1 MTELLDLSIREQLH
15 ELNAGHTTSQA
26 ILNATL
32 ERIQDR
38 DQRLRAYVYI
48 DESGARAQAQRIDQL
63 RAEGLNAGPLGGI
76 PVALKDLI
84 DAKGQPGYCGSHAFD
99 SKAPE
104 HDAKIV
110 ARLRRAGAIVLGK
123 VASYEFAL
131 NGPTY
136 DQPYPVARN
145 PWNLEHITGGSSSG
159 SASAVAGGTVRAAI
173 GTDTGGSVR
182 SPACYCG
189 IIGLKPSA
197 GVLPLDGVFPLSQF
211 LDTLGVLAMCVDDAA
226 LLLDAMSAQQ
236 GQNAATSRIN
246 QPVSGLTVGY
256 ARDWIT
262 DDPNI
267 DPAVI
272 DLLDAAASSLSLL
285 GVRINPVTMPDY
297 PATEEIGR
305 IILLREAFLNHQ
317 HRLETH
323 GQGYGETTRELLM
336 EGANISPADVSRA
349 REMAQRLRTEIDE
362 VLNNND
368 IIMTATTLGP
378 APPLGDGKAVW
389 TPMRTIPFN
398 ITGHPAISVP
408 CGFIDDLP
416 IGLQLIGRHGD
427 EASLCQI
434 AHAFEKSTAHS
445 VQRPPI
451 HTY

>member
-1 MTELLDLSIREQLH
+1 MTELLDQSIREQLH
-15 ELNAGHTTSQA
+15 ELNAGHTTAQA
-26 ILNATL
+26 ILDATL
-32 ERIQDR
+32 DRIRDR
-38 DQRLRAYVYI
+38 NQRLHAYVHI

-63 RAEGLNAGPLGGI
+63 RAAGLDTGPLGGI

-99 SKAPE
+99 AKAPE
-104 HDAKIV
+104 HDAEIV
-110 ARLRRAGAIVLGK
+110 ARLRGAGAIILGK
-123 VASYEFAL
+123 VATYEFAL

-136 DQPYPVARN
+136 DQPYPIARN

-182 SPACYCG
+182 SPASYCG
-189 IIGLKPSA
+189 IVGLKPST
-197 GVLPLDGVFPLSQF
+197 GLLPLDGVFPLSQS

-226 LLLDAMSAQQ
+226 ILLDAMSAQQ
-236 GQNAATSRIN
+236 GQSAAASRID
-246 QPVSGLTVGY
+246 QPVSGLTIGY

-262 DDPNI
+262 DNPNT

-285 GVRINPVTMPDY
+285 GMRVTPITMPDY
-297 PATEEIGR
+297 PASEEVGR
-305 IILLREAFLNHQ
+305 IILLQEAFLNHQ
-317 HRLETH
+317 HRLGTH
-323 GQGYGETTRELLM
+323 GQDYGEVTREVLM
-336 EGANISPADVSRA
+336 EGASINPTEVSQA
-349 REMAQRLRTEIDE
+349 REMAQRLRTEVDD
-362 VLNNND
+362 VLNTSG

-378 APPLGDGKAVW
+378 APPLGNGKAVW

-398 ITGHPAISVP
+398 ITGHPAISIP
-408 CGFIDDLP
+408 CGFIDGLP

-434 AHAFEKSTAHS
+434 AHAFEQSTAHS
-445 VQRPPI
+445 VQRPPT